1 MTPSLNRLRAPML
14 LTAFVAATVSLTV
27 GTVPRSAGALVVSP
41 AAVADT
47 QRVTIKVA
55 GMFCESCEAS
65 VRAMLKRTP
74 GVYSATVDV
83 KRGEAIVAYD
93 PKQTTPQ
100 ALADV
105 INRLG
110 YKATLPPAAPTH
122 TGG

>member
-1 MTPSLNRLRAPML
+1 ML
-14 LTAFVAATVSLTV
+14 LTAFVVTVVSLTG
-27 GTVPRSAGALVVSP
+27 GTAPRAAGAFVVSP
-41 AAVADT
+41 AVVADT
-47 QRVTIKVA
+47 QHVTIKVA

-65 VRAMLKRTP
+65 VRALLKRTP
-74 GVYSATVDV
+74 GVYSAKVDV

-105 INRLG
+105 IIRLG
-110 YKATLPPAAPTH
+110 YKATLPPADPTH

>member
-1 MTPSLNRLRAPML
+1 MTSNLIGLRAPIL
-14 LTAFVAATVSLTV
+14 LTAFVVVAVSLTV
-27 GTVPRSAGALVVSP
+27 GTVPRAAGAFVVTP
-41 AAVADT
+41 AVVADT
-47 QRVTIKVA
+47 QHVTIKVT

-74 GVYSATVDV
+74 GVYSAKVDV
-83 KRGEAIVAYD
+83 KLGEAIVAYD

-110 YKATLPPAAPTH
+110 YKATLPPAAKAQ

>member
-1 MTPSLNRLRAPML
+1 MTPNLSRLRAPML
-14 LTAFVAATVSLTV
+14 LAAFVAATVSLTV
-27 GTVPRSAGALVVSP
+27 GTVPRSAGALVGNP
-41 AAVADT
+41 AVVADT

>member
-1 MTPSLNRLRAPML
+1 MTPSLIRLRAPML

-27 GTVPRSAGALVVSP
+27 GTVPRSAGALVGNP
-41 AAVADT
+41 AVVADT

-93 PKQTTPQ
+93 PKRTTPR

-105 INRLG
+105 INRLW

-122 TGG
+122 TGS

>member
-1 MTPSLNRLRAPML
+1 ML
-14 LTAFVAATVSLTV
+14 LTAFVVTTLSLAITPGSHGAVRPAAT
-27 GTVPRSAGALVVSP
+27 P

-47 QRVTIKVA
+47 QRVSIKVA
-55 GMFCESCEAS
+55 GMFCESCEAT
-65 VRAMLKRTP
+65 VRTMLKRTP
-74 GVYSATVDV
+74 GVYSAKVDV